1 MQQAVQDAYET
12 LENAPMPS
20 LQRPSGIWQQG
31 VEESGV
37 GPVSSDPSMLPISV
51 LFDPSP
57 GDSVLVEIDDMEGH
71 KQRYEMRDGRIRA
84 LYGHSLPGRL
94 AKTPAEPPDILYH
107 GTSAL
112 ALDAIRAEGLKPMG
126 RQYMHLSTDEATAV
140 QVARRKRGTP
150 VILRVRAGEAHRQG
164 HAFYIGNERVWLADG
179 VPPEFLLFPA

>member
-1 MQQAVQDAYET
+1 MFKALTGEFVHAGSTMNERLIKAMTERARPIREVSDAVPELVGEIVDRALSYEKANRFPDAPSMQQAVQDAYET

-71 KQRYEMRDGRIRA
+71 KQRYEMRESKARSAPEADA
-84 LYGHSLPGRL
+84 DSS
-94 AKTPAEPPDILYH
+94 PDYDRS
-107 GTSAL
+107 GSV
-112 ALDAIRAEGLKPMG
+112 LKPDSPLG
-126 RQYMHLSTDEATAV
+126 TATV
-140 QVARRKRGTP
+140 TVKKP
-150 VILRVRAGEAHRQG
+150 
-164 HAFYIGNERVWLADG
+164 
-179 VPPEFLLFPA
+179 